1 METCEETC
9 FSNMLTDE
17 YLIPNFVYPD
27 CKYNTSYLNENMESN
42 DKNALIASIIFES
55 NGDII
60 PFQYKLTNEQ
70 LELYNKNKD
79 DVIDT
84 IVWYIFDIDNCKY
97 LVETYGTFKI
107 IKNVLVKYAI
117 ENMFHIFN
125 GDDLYCYYTY
135 YILLEYFD
143 NIVYISNNKNNIATE
158 EDIYNLQKLIN
169 DMTKI
174 TKIKSD

>member
-1 METCEETC
+1 ME
-9 FSNMLTDE
+9 D
-17 YLIPNFVYPD
+17 
-27 CKYNTSYLNENMESN
+27 N

-84 IVWYIFDIDNCKY
+84 IVWYIFDINICKY

-117 ENMFHIFN
+117 ENMEHIFN

>member
-1 METCEETC
+1 MEIREETY

-27 CKYNTSYLNENMESN
+27 SKYNTSYLNKNMESN

-55 NGDII
+55 NGDMI

-70 LELYNKNKD
+70 LELYNKNKH
-79 DVIDT
+79 DVVDT
-84 IVWYIFDIDNCKY
+84 IVCYIFDINICKY

-107 IKNVLVKYAI
+107 IKKVLVKYSV
-117 ENMFHIFN
+117 ENIFHIFN

-143 NIVYISNNKNNIATE
+143 NIVYNSNNKNNIAKP

-169 DMTKI
+169 DMKKI